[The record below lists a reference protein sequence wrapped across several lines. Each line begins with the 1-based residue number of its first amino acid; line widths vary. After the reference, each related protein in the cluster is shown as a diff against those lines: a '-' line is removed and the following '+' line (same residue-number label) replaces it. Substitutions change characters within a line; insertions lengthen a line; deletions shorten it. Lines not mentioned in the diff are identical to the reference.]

1 MNPTRRRVL
10 AAFGG
15 GAAALATA
23 ACSGTLPRIRLDAD
37 ATGRA
42 RGTVRFWYRAGT
54 QRSVAAMIAAFHR
67 SQDRIRVQATPVVD
81 GQYVTKLA
89 TTIRSGHVPD
99 LVDMDD
105 INSTLFVYR
114 DAFAD
119 LTDPLAALPFRTR
132 LSPGHLRLGAR
143 DGRQYAVPFFADNSA
158 LACNT
163 ELFERAGLDIDE
175 STRDFAGLLRAAR
188 AISRLGDDTYGW
200 YLPGNGSGALAF
212 TVLPQVWASGG
223 RLIRGAVG
231 NQRARVAGNDGLRAT
246 LTLLSTMW
254 REKLIPR
261 TCFSDDGARWTGE
274 FLSGRIGMLPC
285 SYGNIVGSAD
295 AKALARVRYVLL
307 PGRHGGRSFFDGGDN
322 FAIPNGAQNPDAA
335 WQFVAFCLGVAR
347 QQTLPRANYLPV
359 RADALTDD
367 YRRRYPL
374 TVPPLAD
381 IAVGYAPPC
390 LAYNLIFNQANSP
403 WLAMVR
409 RAVFGGDVTGA
420 MAEGQRGYD
429 TLLRQAQL

>member
-10 AAFGG
+10 AAVG
-15 GAAALATA
+15 GAAATLATA
-23 ACSGTLPRIRLDAD
+23 ACSGTLPKVRLA
-37 ATGRA
+37 AGTGRA

-54 QRSVAAMIAAFHR
+54 QQSVAAMIAAFHR
-67 SQDRIRVQATPVVD
+67 AQDRIRVQATPVVD

-119 LTDPLAALPFRTR
+119 LTEAVAALPYRRR
-132 LSPGHLRLGAR
+132 LSPGHLRLGTR
-143 DGRQYAVPFFADNSA
+143 DGRHYAVPFFADNSA

-163 ELFERAGLDIDE
+163 ELFRRAGLDLDA
-175 STRDFAGLLRAAR
+175 STRDFAGLLHAAR
-188 AISRLGDDTYGW
+188 AISRLGDDVHGW
-200 YLPGNGSGALAF
+200 YLPGNGAGALAF

-231 NQRARVAGNDGLRAT
+231 SQHADVAHNEGLRAT

-254 REKLIPR
+254 RERLMPR
-261 TCFSDDGARWTGE
+261 TCFSDDGSRWTGE
-274 FLSGRIGMLPC
+274 FLAGRIGMLPC
-285 SYGNIVGSAD
+285 SYGNIVVDAD
-295 AKALARVRYVLL
+295 PAFLRTVRYVLL
-307 PGRHGGRSFFDGGDN
+307 PGQHGGHSFFDGGDN

-335 WQFVAFCLGVAR
+335 WEFVRFCLDVAR
-347 QQTLPRANYLPV
+347 QQTLPQSNYLPV
-359 RADALTDD
+359 RADALTDR

-381 IAVGYAPPC
+381 ISAGYAPPC
-390 LAYNLIFNQANSP
+390 LAYNLIFNQANAP
-403 WLAMVR
+403 WLTMLR